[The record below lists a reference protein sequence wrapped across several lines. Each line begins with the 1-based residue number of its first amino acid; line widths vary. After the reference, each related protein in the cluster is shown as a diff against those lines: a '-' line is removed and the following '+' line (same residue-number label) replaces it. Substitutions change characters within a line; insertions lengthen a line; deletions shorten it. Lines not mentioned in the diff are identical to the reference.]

1 MKLIKSNI
9 CYILAL
15 CFWIIGCGFNILHIH
30 AESEENKAVQWMIQQ
45 GYLKADENIGDEITA
60 LQYVEILEKIVAL
73 DTTQGSIQAG
83 LQAGWFDWDELP
95 PTQEKSDLGIQKQL
109 AVKILMKALLPQAK
123 GEYQNEAGK
132 MKDLSSLNGRYF
144 DAVFAAYANE
154 IVESDQYNNFSP
166 TKNITKEEASIMIY
180 RAYNKVSNT
189 SNQIVEQTNS
199 SKEETSTNISI
210 NSNQENEGKFTLR
223 EFGNR
228 GGVEKNGWL
237 SVDKT
242 QLRNEYGHAVVLK
255 GMSTHGLQWFPEYTS
270 KQSIENTKSYG
281 ANVFRI
287 AMYVDEEGYRTSPE
301 QMKQRLIEAVNTAI
315 ALDMYVVID
324 FHTLTTNKPMEY
336 VEEAKTFFKE
346 MAQLYGNNPAV
357 IYEICNEFYGD
368 VTWSDIKPYAEEVIN
383 TIRTY
388 TKKSIIFVG
397 TSTWGQ
403 DIHQVKEDPLQA
415 KNIMYTSHF
424 YAGTH
429 HQALRDKIIDALSAG
444 LPICISEWGVSAADG
459 NGGTYEE
466 SAQEWMDFM
475 NAYNLSWMNWSLC
488 DKEESSAAL
497 KKGTSADSIWKE
509 DDFSDSGKFVF
520 SHLD

>member
-15 CFWIIGCGFNILHIH
+15 CLWMIGCGLNMLYVK

-45 GYLKADENIGDEITA
+45 GYLDPEENINEEITA
-60 LQYVEILEKIVAL
+60 LQYVEILEKIVTL
-73 DTTQGSIQAG
+73 DCTQGSIQAG

-95 PTQEKSDLGIQKQL
+95 PTQEKSNLGIQKQL
-109 AVKILMKALLPQAK
+109 AVKILMKSLLPQAT

-132 MKDLSSLNGRYF
+132 MKDLSSLDGRYY
-144 DAVFAAYANE
+144 DAVFAAYASG
-154 IVESDQYNNFSP
+154 VVDSDANRNFYPTNNIS
-166 TKNITKEEASIMIY
+166 KKEASIMIY
-180 RAYNKVSNT
+180 RAYNKTNMISNEQIDENKKENT
-189 SNQIVEQTNS
+189 SYKKDE
-199 SKEETSTNISI
+199 SKDDDSI
-210 NSNQENEGKFTLR
+210 TLR

-237 SVDKT
+237 SIDDT
-242 QLRNEYGHAVVLK
+242 QLKNEHGHAVVLK
-255 GMSTHGLQWFPEYTS
+255 GMSTHGLQWFHEYTS

-281 ANVFRI
+281 ANVFRV

-301 QMKQRLIEAVNTAI
+301 LMKQRLIEAVNTAI
-315 ALDMYVVID
+315 SLDMYVVID

-336 VEEAKTFFKE
+336 VEEAKIFFKE
-346 MAQLYGNNPAV
+346 MAQLYGNHPAV

-368 VTWSDIKPYAEEVIN
+368 VTWSDIRPYAEEVIQ

-388 TKKSIIFVG
+388 TEKSIILIG

-403 DIHQVKEDPLQA
+403 DIHQVKDHPLQA

-429 HQALRDKIIDALSAG
+429 HQALRDKIVDALSAG
-444 LPICISEWGVSAADG
+444 LPICVSEWGVSAADG

-466 SAQEWMDFM
+466 SAQEWIDFM

-488 DKEESSAAL
+488 DKDESSAAL
-497 KKGTSADSIWKE
+497 KKGTSADVIWNE
-509 DDFSDSGKFVF
+509 EDFSNSGKFVF
-520 SHLD
+520 SHLN